1 VEGGRTKVRWEL
13 IPETRCGMA
22 EGAIGEFERR
32 DRRIKKSKVRGRACR
47 PWWLRE

>member
-1 VEGGRTKVRWEL
+1 VKGGRTKIRRKL
-13 IPETRCGMA
+13 IPETRCSVA

-32 DRRIKKSKVRGRACR
+32 DGRIKECEVRGRACR